1 MFFPKSK
8 ESSQHDMQI
17 AMLKDYYED
26 KLRDY
31 RIENEMLKIY
41 HGELISENCQ
51 LSKDLDKAIDKLKSG
66 METINDFENE
76 YIQLYKEKR
85 ELFNILQTPN
95 LIKLVYDKHQETSD
109 ENEIIDFID
118 ALCMEGI
125 EIRESIDNAFDEIF
139 YDEEDDDEY

>member
-1 MFFPKSK
+1 MFFSKSK
-8 ESSQHDMQI
+8 ESSQHDLQI
-17 AMLKDYYED
+17 EKLKDYYEN

-31 RIENEMLKIY
+31 RIENEMLKMS
-41 HGELISENCQ
+41 HEKLILENYQ
-51 LSKDLDKAIDKLKSG
+51 LSKDLDEAIDKLKSG
-66 METINDFENE
+66 IEVINNFESE

-139 YDEEDDDEY
+139 